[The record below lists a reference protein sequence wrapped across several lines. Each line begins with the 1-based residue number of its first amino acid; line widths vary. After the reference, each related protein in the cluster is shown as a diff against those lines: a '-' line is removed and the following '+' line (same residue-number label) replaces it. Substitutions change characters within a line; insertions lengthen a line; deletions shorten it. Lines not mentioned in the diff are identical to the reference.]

1 MSDRTRTGQLGQDRS
16 AGVFR
21 RALVAGAAG
30 LAAGAGL
37 APGLAAIAAKAQTPS
52 RTNKGP
58 FKIAILADLTGSTSD
73 WAGQGSIEAARLA
86 IEDFGSTVL
95 GAPIELISIDHQNKP
110 DIASAQARELF
121 DVQNVGMLL
130 NLSNSSVALAVMEI
144 GRQKK
149 RITIVTA
156 AGADQITNAN
166 CSPYAVHYVF
176 NADALANAVTAPLV
190 RAGQKDWFLLVADFA
205 YGTSLEKKINDIV
218 ASEGGRVIGAVRHPA
233 YTITDFS
240 SFVLQA
246 QASRAQ
252 VIGLANSSADTVN
265 SVKSLSE
272 FGIMGSRQAV
282 VAYTMITS
290 DIYSI
295 GLEAAK
301 GLQFASAFYWD
312 RTDATRAWSKRF
324 FERRKRMPNMINAG
338 DYSATLHYLKSVSA
352 AGTDDADAVMAKM
365 RELPVDDVFAT
376 GGHIR
381 VDGLHVHDFYL
392 MEVKRPSESKYQWD
406 DFYIR
411 ETIPGEKAYPPLSA
425 STCPLVKL

>member
-1 MSDRTRTGQLGQDRS
+1 MCDRNGTSQLGMNHS
-16 AGVFR
+16 SGMVR
-21 RALVAGAAG
+21 RTFVAKAAG
-30 LAAGAGL
+30 LAAGIGL
-37 APGLAAIAAKAQTPS
+37 APGFATPVANAQSSSPS
-52 RTNKGP
+52 RRGGI
-58 FKIAILADLTGSTSD
+58 KIAVMGDMTGSTSD
-73 WAGQGSIEAARLA
+73 WAGQGAIESARLA

-95 GAPIELISIDHQNKP
+95 GEPIELISIDHQNKA

-121 DVQNVGMLL
+121 DVRNVDMIL
-130 NLSNSSVALAVMEI
+130 NLSNSSVSLAVMEV

-149 RITIVTA
+149 RITIITA

-166 CSPYAVHYVF
+166 CSPYAIHYVF
-176 NADALANAVTAPLV
+176 NANALANAVTAPLV

-205 YGTSLEKKINDIV
+205 YGASLAKKVNDIV
-218 ASEGGRVIGAVRHPA
+218 SAEGGRVIGAVKHPA

-246 QASRAQ
+246 QSSGAQ

-272 FGIMGSRQAV
+272 FGIMGSQQKV

-295 GLEAAK
+295 GLETSR

-312 RTDATRAWSKRF
+312 RNDATRAWSKRF
-324 FERRKRMPNMINAG
+324 YERRRRMPNMINAG
-338 DYSATLHYLKSVSA
+338 DYSAALHYLKAVSA
-352 AGTDDADAVMAKM
+352 AATNDADAVMAKM
-365 RELPVDDVFAT
+365 RELPVDDIFAN
-376 GGHIR
+376 GGRIR

-392 MEVKRPSESKYQWD
+392 MEVKKPSESKYPWD
-406 DFYIR
+406 DFYLR
-411 ETIPGEKAYPPLSA
+411 QTIPGDVAYPPLSA
-425 STCPLVKL
+425 STCPLTKQ

>member
-1 MSDRTRTGQLGQDRS
+1 MSDRTRTSQLDTNRS

-21 RALVAGAAG
+21 RAFVAGAAG
-30 LAAGAGL
+30 LAAGVGL
-37 APGLAAIAAKAQTPS
+37 APELASPAANDRSPS
-52 RTNKGP
+52 PISRGP
-58 FKIAILADLTGSTSD
+58 VKVAVMGDLTGSTSD

-121 DVQNVGMLL
+121 DIRNVDMIL
-130 NLSNSSVALAVMEI
+130 NLSNSSVSLAVMEV

-166 CSPYAVHYVF
+166 CSPYAIHYVF
-176 NADALANAVTAPLV
+176 NANALANAVTAPLV

-205 YGTSLEKKINDIV
+205 YGTSLEKKINEIV
-218 ASEGGRVIGAVRHPA
+218 AAEGGRVIGAVRHPA

-246 QASRAQ
+246 QNSGAQ

-265 SVKSLSE
+265 SVKSLNE
-272 FGIMGSRQAV
+272 FGIMGSQQKV
-282 VAYTMITS
+282 VAYTMITN
-290 DIYSI
+290 DIYSK
-295 GLEAAK
+295 GLESAK

-324 FERRKRMPNMINAG
+324 YERRRSMPNMINAG
-338 DYSATLHYLKSVSA
+338 DYSATLHYLKATRA
-352 AGTDDADAVMAKM
+352 AGTDDPDAVMAKM
-365 RELPVDDVFAT
+365 RALPVDDIFAT

-381 VDGLHVHDFYL
+381 ADGLHVHDFYL
-392 MEVKRPSESKYQWD
+392 MEVKKPSESKYLWD
-406 DFYIR
+406 DFYVR
-411 ETIPGEKAYPPLSA
+411 QTIPGEKAYPPLSA
-425 STCPLVKL
+425 STCPLVKQ